1 MTKHAKKM
9 EFEHLIQGTMSV
21 LEYESYFLELSRFSM
36 RMISE
41 GGEKTKRFQQVLR
54 PARRNR
60 VVPLVIRD
68 YFELVKRAL
77 LVEQDMNDT
86 HQIWEQRG
94 DRKGKQKVGES
105 S

>member
-77 LVEQDMNDT
+77 LVEQDIKET
-86 HQIWEQRG
+86 HQ
-94 DRKGKQKVGES
+94 V
-105 S
+105 